1 MPMLDLR
8 VVLPIYNDWLFFI
21 IPNLSD
27 CVLSAD
33 ALSLQH
39 QI

>member
-8 VVLPIYNDWLFFI
+8 VVLPIIMTGFFI

-27 CVLSAD
+27 CALSAD